1 MVQSVSV
8 PLRGLY
14 PYKGAPYHWLNHAGS
29 KPGFR
34 GTTLRSL
41 NFCDNFFHNV
51 RETACLLMRGG
62 FSVFWLLYAYSI
74 PREDGL
80 IKAFVGIF
88 FRKKIRLFSRFQTLW
103 KIPPAFFSLLPTFSG
118 KWREPVY
125 SILCPVRSTQPYE
138 FFERK
143 WMICCMIWWAV
154 WKPFSTKYLMIN
166 FCLY

>member
-1 MVQSVSV
+1 MIGREEQAIEFSKFQSPCGDYTLISRSVWSFSQWNLHNVSV

-14 PYKGAPYHWLNHAGS
+14 PYKSAPYQWLNHAGS

-51 RETACLLMRGG
+51 QETACLLMRGG

-74 PREDGL
+74 PRKDGL

-88 FRKKIRLFSRFQTLW
+88 FRKKSGYFHDFRVCEKSHLHF
-103 KIPPAFFSLLPTFSG
+103 FFSLVLAYNAFTAKKS
-118 KWREPVY
+118 Y
-125 SILCPVRSTQPYE
+125 LIL
-138 FFERK
+138 
-143 WMICCMIWWAV
+143 
-154 WKPFSTKYLMIN
+154 
-166 FCLY
+166 

>member
-1 MVQSVSV
+1 M
-8 PLRGLY
+8 RGLY
-14 PYKGAPYHWLNHAGS
+14 PYKGDNVITVSTTGINVFQSPCGDYTLIRGAPYHWLNHAGS

-88 FRKKIRLFSRFQTLW
+88 SEKKSGYFHDFRLCEKSHLH
-103 KIPPAFFSLLPTFSG
+103 FSLFFLLFLASEENQFT
-118 KWREPVY
+118 VY
-125 SILCPVRSTQPYE
+125 YVL
-138 FFERK
+138 
-143 WMICCMIWWAV
+143 
-154 WKPFSTKYLMIN
+154 
-166 FCLY
+166 

>member
-1 MVQSVSV
+1 MLATQLVLLTRLVLQVSV

-14 PYKGAPYHWLNHAGS
+14 PYKGAPYQWLNHAGS

-34 GTTLRSL
+34 GTTLRRL

-74 PREDGL
+74 PRKNGL

-88 FRKKIRLFSRFQTLW
+88 FRKKSGYFHDFRVCEKSHLHF
-103 KIPPAFFSLLPTFSG
+103 FFSFLLFLASRAHPFT
-118 KWREPVY
+118 VY
-125 SILCPVRSTQPYE
+125 YVL
-138 FFERK
+138 
-143 WMICCMIWWAV
+143 
-154 WKPFSTKYLMIN
+154 
-166 FCLY
+166 